1 MSQQQVLKKLLK
13 IKIQISCFTRKLI
26 NVLATSFL
34 LSQGR
39 DCERSWG
46 GVWLIVRLWSS
57 VTKVVIRRN
66 RKGPITKNCNNK
78 KTRTRREVGTL
89 QNVNNVALSC
99 FELPVVA
106 GVTHDKVK
114 RYYQR
119 FKNILL
125 CRNWIH
131 THGNKFIPELMK
143 LLCEKVQLLIL
154 DPSIDICML
163 FQFGMLR
170 AFLDL
175 VANWLV
181 TNTWSWMGHDIGL
194 ALHAL

>member
-1 MSQQQVLKKLLK
+1 MSQQQVFFSLRAEIVREVEVGCDWL
-13 IKIQISCFTRKLI
+13 SDFGH
-26 NVLATSFL
+26 
-34 LSQGR
+34 LSQKLSSEETGR
-39 DCERSWG
+39 G
-46 GVWLIVRLWSS
+46 QKL
-57 VTKVVIRRN
+57 RN
-66 RKGPITKNCNNK
+66 ATTN
-78 KTRTRREVGTL
+78 KTRTHREVGTL
-89 QNVNNVALSC
+89 QNVKNVALSC

-163 FQFGMLR
+163 FQFEMLR